1 MNNEFDGKNA
11 GTDVVQVVD
20 YVIERECELTQVK
33 ERNGRM
39 KTYLE
44 KNILVERNFPPLD
57 ILQHNSSW
65 PITEPDLP
73 QQG

>member
-33 ERNGRM
+33 SKREKWQNENLFEEKIFLWREISPFW
-39 KTYLE
+39 TYCSMIHPGL
-44 KNILVERNFPPLD
+44 
-57 ILQHNSSW
+57 S
-65 PITEPDLP
+65 
-73 QQG
+73 